1 MKKQQVMLLQSTKHM
16 SSSTGKSTLAT
27 VHRDGWATTYAGRPC
42 MNAVLSAVR
51 VRDVDS
57 LRMLKG
63 RRQVLIALCTK
74 SPRDA

>member
-1 MKKQQVMLLQSTKHM
+1 
-16 SSSTGKSTLAT
+16 
-27 VHRDGWATTYAGRPC
+27 